1 MLILSPPNRPRR
13 GRGLQSR
20 NVSRP
25 LERFSRLVT
34 ARPWITIGVLILVTV
49 VLAAGATRRAP
60 PTEGASVELLP
71 PGNEVAAAVAD
82 IDEFFGDHSSVN
94 LATLIFRGEAL
105 TPGGLAQMDALLD
118 GILAEPGTAALLAPD
133 DPVVAPSSLVGFV
146 LGTDDFAP
154 VTQAQIDAVGDVPQ
168 IGPVLDAI
176 TGNDTDG
183 TPVAIANI
191 RLLDTGDERVADVE
205 RRINDLAVAA
215 EGPLRVS
222 VVSPAV
228 FEDEYTEATESGLL
242 PLIGIALLLIA
253 LLILL
258 FMRTFSDLLITLLGL
273 IMSLIWIIGAE
284 GWLGPEALGWIG
296 PPSSLSTMVPIIVI
310 SLTVDYA
317 IQAVSHY
324 REQRLEGQPVLE
336 AVRTG
341 LRNVAVPLVL
351 AAVTTIAS
359 FLANLFSPVSTL
371 KDFGIVAGL
380 GVGLSLIVML
390 TLVPAGRTIIDRRRE
405 ARGKLTEPRP
415 VSAAL
420 PGIGRAAEVI
430 GAGVARRPAPYLV
443 AVAGITIWMGFA
455 ATGLHS
461 EFSIRDILPRGGTVL
476 KDMETLE
483 AAVGGSTEVA
493 SVLVRAEATETRTL
507 LNMQDLEAA
516 FEDEQRR
523 PAAAAGP
530 LEASYESLVA
540 DWTHDSGEPGD
551 KYDPE
556 LAALFAEAS
565 AEVKLDP
572 VLMQQFLDALGERE
586 PALAR
591 ALVNDPDGVDAML
604 LQFPMYV
611 DAPADTAVL
620 QADIEALWAGD
631 DDAITGTSASILAV
645 EVTDQITARQT
656 EAISTTIAVALGILA
671 LFFWVTL
678 RRPTL
683 GIIAVGPI
691 VLVLIWVLG
700 TMALLGIP
708 YTLITSI
715 ITALSIGIGVD
726 YTIHVIHR
734 YREEFSR
741 VRNPEKAA
749 IRTLATTGSALLGS
763 ALTTA
768 FGFSVLVFSPL
779 EGTQQFG
786 ITAAITIAYS
796 LIVAILV
803 VPPAMTVWGAYE
815 NSRLRSQVQRMWDD
829 LDIVAEEIQ
838 RRHEKEGAT

>member
-1 MLILSPPNRPRR
+1 M
-13 GRGLQSR
+13 SR
-20 NVSRP
+20 V
-25 LERFSRLVT
+25 LDRFSRLVT
-34 ARPWITIGVLILVTV
+34 SRPWITVCVLILVTV
-49 VLAAGATRRAP
+49 VLAMGATRRAP

-82 IDEFFGDHSSVN
+82 IDELFGDHSSVN
-94 LATLIFRGEAL
+94 VATLIFRGEAL

-133 DPVVAPSSLVGFV
+133 DPVVAPTSLVGFA
-146 LGTDDFAP
+146 LGTDDFASL
-154 VTQAQIDAVGDVPQ
+154 TQAQIDSVGDVPQ

-176 TGNDTDG
+176 TGIDTDG
-183 TPVAIANI
+183 TQVAIANI
-191 RLLDTGDERVADVE
+191 RLLDTGDERVFDAE
-205 RRINDLAVAA
+205 RRINDLAIAA

-228 FEDEYTEATESGLL
+228 VEDEYTEATESGLL
-242 PLIGIALLLIA
+242 PLIGIALVLIA

-273 IMSLIWIIGAE
+273 IMSLIWIVGAE

-324 REQRLEGQPVLE
+324 REQRLEGQPVLQ

-371 KDFGIVAGL
+371 RDFGVVAGL

-390 TLVPAGRTIIDRRRE
+390 TLIPAGRTIIDRRRE
-405 ARGKLTEPRP
+405 ARGKLKEPRP

-430 GAGVARRPAPYLV
+430 GAGVARRPAPYLI
-443 AVAGITIWMGFA
+443 AVVGITVWMGFA

-476 KDMETLE
+476 KDMETLD
-483 AAVGGSTEVA
+483 AAVGGSTELA
-493 SVLVRAEATETRTL
+493 SVLVWAEATETRTL
-507 LNMQDLEAA
+507 LNMQDLEAG
-516 FEDEQRR
+516 FEDEQSR

-572 VLMQQFLDALGERE
+572 VLMQQFLDALGDRE

-591 ALVNDPDGVDAML
+591 ALVNDPDGIDAML

-611 DAPADTAVL
+611 DAPAETAVL
-620 QADIEALWAGD
+620 QEDIEALWSGD

-768 FGFSVLVFSPL
+768 FGFGVLVFSPL

-815 NSRLRSQVQRMWDD
+815 NARLRSTVQRLWDD
-829 LDIVAEEIQ
+829 LDVAAEEIQ
-838 RRHEKEGAT
+838 SRHETEGAT